1 MSKELIRLV
10 DCTMAFDD
18 EVVLDNITL
27 NIHDIFRS
35 KQVFRTINMRTEH
48 DPLFRDFPTISQ
60 RKNLKTATI
69 RKDRTIP

>member
-35 KQVFRTINMRTEH
+35 KQMFRTINMRTE
-48 DPLFRDFPTISQ
+48 DDSFFRDFPTIS
-60 RKNLKTATI
+60 
-69 RKDRTIP
+69 